1 MALTVYKSSAGSG
14 KTFTLVKEYV
24 KLLIKRPQDFK
35 HILAITFTNK
45 ATEEMKT
52 RILKSLEDM
61 GAGKETQLFKILA
74 TELAAELTPLNIQQR
89 AEEAYDLIIHNYG
102 RFEVS
107 TIDSFFSRVLK
118 SFARELDL
126 PLSYE
131 VEMNTSMA
139 LQEAMNELFK
149 SLDDNKEVR
158 QWLTQY
164 AKEQIESDKSWNVDQ
179 QIEKLG
185 GNLFRESFQD
195 GFSGL
200 NLSFDEL
207 KAIIE
212 SLRSDIKS
220 FESVYKSIG
229 NQALDAL
236 EKNGLAIA
244 DFHYAGSGAMA
255 AFNAMLKIQ
264 TDIDEKKRFLQTLNG
279 DMPWGAKKSSNFDQ
293 ANELGENLLNQ
304 LGTEALD
311 LIENKLFDYNTAK
324 AILKNVYAFGLLEEL
339 NRYLKEYRDEHNVML
354 ISDTNIILK
363 DILEQAD
370 APFIFEKL
378 GSFYKHIM
386 IDEFQDTSN
395 FQWSNLKPLIINA
408 LSEDN
413 EVLIVGDVKQSI
425 YRFRGGNMRLLLSQ
439 VKEELGAFYP
449 KEADQ
454 VLNDNWRSLS
464 SIVTFNNAL
473 FGKLPEAFGK
483 NEVLYDTT
491 LFTQAYENH
500 EQQIQGGE
508 GGYVQMRYYSSDG
521 EDEKWQAQSI
531 NDLLIQIRENQ
542 EKGFSLSDI
551 LILVNRNK
559 EISDIA
565 TAFLSEKI
573 PFINGESLKLQQ
585 SESVLFV
592 LDLLRYLQS
601 GKDEVLMLNLISL
614 FFRLNDIPEQAVML
628 RGKGER
634 MTLEE
639 AGFPQEFLTR
649 QYEIKQ
655 YALFDLVSELL
666 LIFDIEKKSDVY
678 LQQLLDVILEQSQRG
693 ANSINTFLE
702 WWEKEGDNQTV
713 ATSEKTNAVRILS
726 IHKSKGLESPIIF
739 IPFASWDILPNPTMH
754 QFWTKNIP
762 EQYQSLQYIP
772 LDFSKGTLL
781 KSHFQD
787 DYYTEAAESALDIL
801 NKTYVAFTRPREKLY
816 LAAPLPKRIGSSK
829 IHEFL
834 LDLLPEIGLL
844 SKEESAY
851 TQFSLGTDG
860 QKIGSGEEIG
870 ASVAISIYPQVSF
883 LNQLTIRNDSE
894 RFFMLQETEEAQNIS
909 LGNQV
914 HEVLSAIRVKED
926 LEMVLRQF
934 LQAGELDHN
943 AIALVKDR
951 ILRLFEDPKISIWF
965 SDDYE
970 VFNEREIW
978 FEGKAHKP
986 DRLLIKG
993 KEAVIIDYKK
1003 EKESPAHQEQVK
1015 RYMNAMKALGFEQ
1028 VSGHLIYVEP
1038 VIVKEVALS

>member
-52 RILKSLEDM
+52 RILTALEEM
-61 GAGKETQLFKILA
+61 GAGKETQLFKILQA
-74 TELAAELTPLNIQQR
+74 ELAAELTPLQIQLR

-158 QWLTQY
+158 LWLTQY

-185 GNLFRESFQD
+185 SNLFRESFQD

-200 NLSFDEL
+200 NLTFDQL

-212 SLRSDIKS
+212 SLRSDIKN
-220 FESVYKSIG
+220 FELQLKNYG
-229 NQALDAL
+229 N
-236 EKNGLAIA
+236 
-244 DFHYAGSGAMA
+244 
-255 AFNAMLKIQ
+255 
-264 TDIDEKKRFLQTLNG
+264 
-279 DMPWGAKKSSNFDQ
+279 
-293 ANELGENLLNQ
+293 
-304 LGTEALD
+304 EALD
-311 LIENKLFDYNTAK
+311 LIAQHGLQIADFSGGQARSVANTFVKLLNKDFKLTSTFIKTVNGDSNWYAQKSDKKAEIDQLVSGRFGEVARSIVEFVEEKEIDYNTAK

-339 NRYLKEYRDEHNVML
+339 NKYLKEYRDEHNVML

-439 VKEELGAFYP
+439 IKEELGAFYP
-449 KEADQ
+449 NEADK

-464 SIVTFNNAL
+464 NIVTFNNAL
-473 FGKLPEAFGK
+473 FGKLPEAFSK
-483 NEVLYDTT
+483 NESLQDTA

-500 EQQIQGGE
+500 EQQIKGVE
-508 GGYVQMRYYSSDG
+508 GGYVQMRYYNPTSDD
-521 EDEKWQAQSI
+521 DEKWQKQSI
-531 NDLLIQIRENQ
+531 NDLLIQIRANQ
-542 EKGFSLSDI
+542 QQGFSLSDM

-565 TAFLSEKI
+565 TAFLNEKI

-592 LDLLRYLQS
+592 LELLRYLQS
-601 GKDEVLMLNLISL
+601 GKDEVVMLNLISL
-614 FFRLNDIPEQAVML
+614 FFRLNNIPEQAVML

-639 AGFPQEFLTR
+639 AAFPQEFLTR

-666 LIFDIEKKSDVY
+666 LMFDIEKKSDVY

-702 WWEKEGDNQTV
+702 WWEKEGDDQTV
-713 ATSEKTNAVRILS
+713 ATSEKTNAIRILT

-739 IPFASWDILPNPTMH
+739 IPFASWDLLPGATYH
-754 QFWTKNIP
+754 QFWTKNLP
-762 EQYQSLQYIP
+762 KKYDTLQYIP
-772 LDFSKGTLL
+772 LDFSKSTLL
-781 KSHFQD
+781 KSHFQE
-787 DYYTEAAESALDIL
+787 DYFTEAEESALDIL

-816 LAAPLPKRIGSSK
+816 LAAPLTKGKTSAK
-829 IHEFL
+829 IHEL
-834 LDLLPEIGLL
+834 ILELLPEIGLITR
-844 SKEESAY
+844 EESAY
-851 TQFSLGTDG
+851 TQFSLGTDDR
-860 QKIGSGEEIG
+860 KIGTGEEIS
-870 ASVAISIYPQVSF
+870 ASETIGIYPQVSF

-934 LQAGELDHN
+934 LQAGELDQKT
-943 AIALVKDR
+943 IDEVKVR
-951 ILRLFEDPKISIWF
+951 ILKLFDDPNISPWF

>member
-52 RILKSLEDM
+52 RILKALEEM

-185 GNLFRESFQD
+185 KNLFTESFQD

-200 NLSFDEL
+200 NLTFEEL
-207 KAIIE
+207 KKIIE

-220 FESVYKSIG
+220 FEVQLKKYG
-229 NQALDAL
+229 N
-236 EKNGLAIA
+236 
-244 DFHYAGSGAMA
+244 
-255 AFNAMLKIQ
+255 
-264 TDIDEKKRFLQTLNG
+264 
-279 DMPWGAKKSSNFDQ
+279 
-293 ANELGENLLNQ
+293 
-304 LGTEALD
+304 EALD
-311 LIENKLFDYNTAK
+311 LISQHGLQVADFSGGQARSVANTFVKLTNKDYKLTSTFIKTVNGDSNWYAQKSDKKAEIDQLVSGRFGEISRGIVDFIEDNESDYNSAK

-339 NRYLKEYRDEHNVML
+339 NKYLKEYRDEHNVML

-395 FQWSNLKPLIINA
+395 FQWNNLKPLIINA

-464 SIVTFNNAL
+464 SIVNFNNNL
-473 FGKLPEAFGK
+473 FGKLPEAFSK
-483 NEVLYDTT
+483 NESLHDTT

-542 EKGFSLSDI
+542 QKGFSLSDM

-592 LDLLRYLQS
+592 LELLRYLQS

-639 AGFPQEFLTR
+639 AGFPQEFLNR

-666 LIFDIEKKSDVY
+666 LMFDIEKKADVY

-702 WWEKEGDNQTV
+702 WWDKEGDNQTV
-713 ATSEKTNAVRILS
+713 ATSEKTNAIRILT
-726 IHKSKGLESPIIF
+726 IHKSKGLESPIVF
-739 IPFASWDILPNPTMH
+739 IPFTNWDILPNANTH

-772 LDFSKGTLL
+772 LDFSKSTLL
-781 KSHFQD
+781 KSHFQE
-787 DYYTEAAESALDIL
+787 DYYTEATESALDIL

-816 LAAPLPKRIGSSK
+816 LAAPMPKKAGSSR

-844 SKEESAY
+844 CQEESTY

-860 QKIGSGEEIG
+860 QKIGSGEEID
-870 ASVAISIYPQVSF
+870 ASVAIGIYPQVSF

-934 LQAGELDHN
+934 LQAGELDHKT
-943 AIALVKDR
+943 IALVKDR
-951 ILRLFEDPKISIWF
+951 ILRLFADPKISIWF

-993 KEAVIIDYKK
+993 TEAVIIDYKK
-1003 EKESPAHQEQVK
+1003 EKESPAHHEQVK

-1038 VIVKEVALS
+1038 VIVKEVIT

>member
-52 RILKSLEDM
+52 RILKALEEM
-61 GAGKETQLFKILA
+61 GAGKETQLFKILV

-207 KAIIE
+207 KTIIE

-220 FESVYKSIG
+220 FEVQLKKYG
-229 NQALDAL
+229 N
-236 EKNGLAIA
+236 
-244 DFHYAGSGAMA
+244 
-255 AFNAMLKIQ
+255 
-264 TDIDEKKRFLQTLNG
+264 
-279 DMPWGAKKSSNFDQ
+279 
-293 ANELGENLLNQ
+293 
-304 LGTEALD
+304 EALD
-311 LIENKLFDYNTAK
+311 LISQHGLQVADFSGGQARSVANTFVKLTNKDYKLTSTFIKTVNGDSNWYAQKSDKKAEIDQLVSGRFGEICQGIVDFIEDNESDYNSAK

-339 NRYLKEYRDEHNVML
+339 NKYLKEYRDEHNVML

-464 SIVTFNNAL
+464 SIVNFNNNL

-483 NEVLYDTT
+483 NEVLHDTS

-508 GGYVQMRYYSSDG
+508 GGYVQMRYYSSSDE
-521 EDEKWQAQSI
+521 EDEKWQTQSVK
-531 NDLLIQIRENQ
+531 DLLIQIRENK
-542 EKGFSLSDI
+542 EKGFSLSDM

-592 LDLLRYLQS
+592 LELLRYLQS

-655 YALFDLVSELL
+655 FALFDLVSELL
-666 LIFDIEKKSDVY
+666 LMFDIEKKADVY

-702 WWEKEGDNQTV
+702 WWDKEGDNQTV
-713 ATSEKTNAVRILS
+713 ATSEKTNAIRILT
-726 IHKSKGLESPIIF
+726 IHKSKGLESPIVF
-739 IPFASWDILPNPTMH
+739 IPFANWDILPNANTH

-772 LDFSKGTLL
+772 LDFSKSTLL
-781 KSHFQD
+781 KSYFQE
-787 DYYTEAAESALDIL
+787 DYYTEATESALDIL

-816 LAAPLPKRIGSSK
+816 LAAPMPKKAGSSR

-844 SKEESAY
+844 SQEESTY

-860 QKIGSGEEIG
+860 QKIGSGEEID
-870 ASVAISIYPQVSF
+870 ASVAIGIYPQVSF

-951 ILRLFEDPKISIWF
+951 ILRLFDDPKISVWF

-993 KEAVIIDYKK
+993 PEAVIIDYKK

-1015 RYMNAMKALGFEQ
+1015 RYMNAMKALGFEK

-1038 VIVKEVALS
+1038 VIVKEVANG

>member
-1 MALTVYKSSAGSG
+1 LALTVYKSSAGSG

-52 RILKSLEDM
+52 RILKALEEM
-61 GAGKETQLFKILA
+61 GAGKETQLFKILV

-207 KAIIE
+207 KTIIE

-220 FESVYKSIG
+220 FEVQLKKYG
-229 NQALDAL
+229 N
-236 EKNGLAIA
+236 
-244 DFHYAGSGAMA
+244 
-255 AFNAMLKIQ
+255 
-264 TDIDEKKRFLQTLNG
+264 
-279 DMPWGAKKSSNFDQ
+279 
-293 ANELGENLLNQ
+293 
-304 LGTEALD
+304 EALD
-311 LIENKLFDYNTAK
+311 LISQHGLQVADFSGGQNRSVANTFVKLTNKDYKLTSTFIKTVNGDSNWYAQKSDKKAEIDQLVSGRFGEICQGIVDFIEDNESDYNSAK

-339 NRYLKEYRDEHNVML
+339 NKYLKEYRDEHNVML

-464 SIVTFNNAL
+464 SIVNFNNNL

-483 NEVLYDTT
+483 NEVLHDTS

-508 GGYVQMRYYSSDG
+508 GGYVQMRYYSSSD
-521 EDEKWQAQSI
+521 EENEKWQTQSVK
-531 NDLLIQIRENQ
+531 DLLIQIRENK
-542 EKGFSLSDI
+542 EKGFSLSDM

-585 SESVLFV
+585 SESVFFV
-592 LDLLRYLQS
+592 LELLRYLQS

-639 AGFPQEFLTR
+639 AGFPQEFLNR

-666 LIFDIEKKSDVY
+666 LMFDIEKKADVY

-702 WWEKEGDNQTV
+702 WWDKEGDNQTV
-713 ATSEKTNAVRILS
+713 ATSEKTNAIRILT
-726 IHKSKGLESPIIF
+726 IHKSKGLESPIVF
-739 IPFASWDILPNPTMH
+739 IPFANWDILPNANTH

-772 LDFSKGTLL
+772 LDFSKSTLL
-781 KSHFQD
+781 KSHFQE
-787 DYYTEAAESALDIL
+787 DYYTEATESALDIL

-816 LAAPLPKRIGSSK
+816 LAAPMPKKAGSTR

-844 SKEESAY
+844 SQEESTY

-860 QKIGSGEEIG
+860 QKIGSGEEID
-870 ASVAISIYPQVSF
+870 ASVAIGIYPQVSF

-951 ILRLFEDPKISIWF
+951 ILKLFDDPKISVWF

-993 KEAVIIDYKK
+993 PEAVIIDYKK

-1015 RYMNAMKALGFEQ
+1015 RYMNAMKALGFEK

-1038 VIVKEVALS
+1038 VIVKEVANG

>member
-52 RILKSLEDM
+52 RILKALEEM

-207 KAIIE
+207 KKIIE

-220 FESVYKSIG
+220 FEVQLKKYG
-229 NQALDAL
+229 N
-236 EKNGLAIA
+236 
-244 DFHYAGSGAMA
+244 
-255 AFNAMLKIQ
+255 
-264 TDIDEKKRFLQTLNG
+264 
-279 DMPWGAKKSSNFDQ
+279 
-293 ANELGENLLNQ
+293 
-304 LGTEALD
+304 EALD
-311 LIENKLFDYNTAK
+311 LISQYGLQAADFSGGQARSVANTFVKLTNKDYKLTSTFIKTVNGDSNWYAQKSDKKAEIDQLVSGRFGEICQGIVDFIEDNESDYNSAK

-339 NRYLKEYRDEHNVML
+339 NKYLKEYRDEHNVML

-464 SIVTFNNAL
+464 SIVNFNNNL

-483 NEVLYDTT
+483 NEVLHDTS

-508 GGYVQMRYYSSDG
+508 GGYVQMRYYSSSDE
-521 EDEKWQAQSI
+521 EDEKWQTQSVK
-531 NDLLIQIRENQ
+531 DLLIQIRENK
-542 EKGFSLSDI
+542 EKGFSLSDM

-592 LDLLRYLQS
+592 LELLRYLQS

-639 AGFPQEFLTR
+639 AGFPQEFLNR

-666 LIFDIEKKSDVY
+666 LMFDIEKKADVY

-702 WWEKEGDNQTV
+702 WWDKEGDNQTV
-713 ATSEKTNAVRILS
+713 ATSEKTNAIRILT
-726 IHKSKGLESPIIF
+726 IHKSKGLESPIVF
-739 IPFASWDILPNPTMH
+739 IPFTNWDILPNANTH

-772 LDFSKGTLL
+772 LDFSKSTLL
-781 KSHFQD
+781 KSHFQE
-787 DYYTEAAESALDIL
+787 DYYTEATESALDIL

-816 LAAPLPKRIGSSK
+816 LAAPMPKKAGSTR

-844 SKEESAY
+844 SQEESTY

-860 QKIGSGEEIG
+860 QNIGSGEEID
-870 ASVAISIYPQVSF
+870 ASVAIGIYPQVSF

-951 ILRLFEDPKISIWF
+951 ILKLFEDPKISVWF

-1003 EKESPAHQEQVK
+1003 EKESPAHHEQVK

-1038 VIVKEVALS
+1038 VIVKEVIT

>member
-52 RILKSLEDM
+52 RILKALEEM
-61 GAGKETQLFKILA
+61 GAGKETQLFKILV

-207 KAIIE
+207 KTIIE

-220 FESVYKSIG
+220 FEVQLKKYG
-229 NQALDAL
+229 N
-236 EKNGLAIA
+236 
-244 DFHYAGSGAMA
+244 
-255 AFNAMLKIQ
+255 
-264 TDIDEKKRFLQTLNG
+264 
-279 DMPWGAKKSSNFDQ
+279 
-293 ANELGENLLNQ
+293 
-304 LGTEALD
+304 EALD
-311 LIENKLFDYNTAK
+311 LISQHGLQVADFSGGQARSVANTFVKLTNKDYKLTSTFIKTVNGDSNWYAQKSDKKAEIDQLVSGRFGEICQGIVDFIEDNESDYNSAK

-339 NRYLKEYRDEHNVML
+339 NKYLKEYRDEHNVML

-464 SIVTFNNAL
+464 SIVNFNNNL

-483 NEVLYDTT
+483 NEVLHDTS

-508 GGYVQMRYYSSDG
+508 GGYVQMRYYSSSDE
-521 EDEKWQAQSI
+521 EDEKWQTQSVK
-531 NDLLIQIRENQ
+531 DLLIQIRENK
-542 EKGFSLSDI
+542 EKGFSLSDM

-592 LDLLRYLQS
+592 LELLRYLQS

-655 YALFDLVSELL
+655 FALFDLVSELL
-666 LIFDIEKKSDVY
+666 LMFDIEKKADVY

-702 WWEKEGDNQTV
+702 WWDKEGDNQTV
-713 ATSEKTNAVRILS
+713 ATSEKTNAIRILT
-726 IHKSKGLESPIIF
+726 IHKSKGLESPIVF
-739 IPFASWDILPNPTMH
+739 IPFANWDILPNANTH

-772 LDFSKGTLL
+772 LDFSKSTLL
-781 KSHFQD
+781 KSYFQE
-787 DYYTEAAESALDIL
+787 DYYTEATESALDIL

-816 LAAPLPKRIGSSK
+816 LAAPMPKKAGSSR

-844 SKEESAY
+844 SQEESTY

-860 QKIGSGEEIG
+860 QKIGSGEEID
-870 ASVAISIYPQVSF
+870 ASVAIGIYPQVSF

-951 ILRLFEDPKISIWF
+951 ILRLFDDPKISVWF

-1003 EKESPAHQEQVK
+1003 EKESSAHQEQVK
-1015 RYMNAMKALGFEQ
+1015 RYMNAMKALGYEQ

-1038 VIVKEVALS
+1038 VIVKEVVNG

>member
-1 MALTVYKSSAGSG
+1 M
-14 KTFTLVKEYV
+14 
-24 KLLIKRPQDFK
+24 LIKRPQDFK

-52 RILKSLEDM
+52 RILKALEEM
-61 GAGKETQLFKILA
+61 GAGKETQLFKILV

-207 KAIIE
+207 KTIIE

-220 FESVYKSIG
+220 FEVQLKKYG
-229 NQALDAL
+229 N
-236 EKNGLAIA
+236 
-244 DFHYAGSGAMA
+244 
-255 AFNAMLKIQ
+255 
-264 TDIDEKKRFLQTLNG
+264 
-279 DMPWGAKKSSNFDQ
+279 
-293 ANELGENLLNQ
+293 
-304 LGTEALD
+304 EALD
-311 LIENKLFDYNTAK
+311 LISQHGLQVADFSGGQNRSVANTFVKLTNKDYKLTSTFIKTVNGDSNWYAQKSDKKAEIDQLVSGRFGEICQGIVDFIEDNESDYNSAK

-339 NRYLKEYRDEHNVML
+339 NKYLKEYRDEHNVML

-464 SIVTFNNAL
+464 SIVNFNNNL

-483 NEVLYDTT
+483 NEVLHDTS

-508 GGYVQMRYYSSDG
+508 GGYVQMRYYSSSD
-521 EDEKWQAQSI
+521 EENEKWQTQSVK
-531 NDLLIQIRENQ
+531 DLLIQIRENK
-542 EKGFSLSDI
+542 EKGFSLSDM

-585 SESVLFV
+585 SESVFFV
-592 LDLLRYLQS
+592 LELLRYLQS

-639 AGFPQEFLTR
+639 AGFPQEFLNR

-666 LIFDIEKKSDVY
+666 LMFDIEKKADVY

-702 WWEKEGDNQTV
+702 WWDKEGDNQTV
-713 ATSEKTNAVRILS
+713 ATSEKTNAIRILT
-726 IHKSKGLESPIIF
+726 IHKSKGLESPIVF
-739 IPFASWDILPNPTMH
+739 IPFANWDILPNANTH

-772 LDFSKGTLL
+772 LDFSKSTLL
-781 KSHFQD
+781 KSHFQE
-787 DYYTEAAESALDIL
+787 DYYTEATESALDIL

-816 LAAPLPKRIGSSK
+816 LAAPMPKKAGSTR

-844 SKEESAY
+844 SQEESTY

-860 QKIGSGEEIG
+860 QKIGSGEEID
-870 ASVAISIYPQVSF
+870 ASVAIGIYPQVSF

-951 ILRLFEDPKISIWF
+951 ILKLFDDPKISVWF

-993 KEAVIIDYKK
+993 PEAVIIDYKK

-1015 RYMNAMKALGFEQ
+1015 RYMNAMKALGFEK

-1038 VIVKEVALS
+1038 VIVKEEANG

>member
-52 RILKSLEDM
+52 RILKALEEM
-61 GAGKETQLFKILA
+61 GAGKETQLFKILV

-200 NLSFDEL
+200 KLSFDEL
-207 KAIIE
+207 KTIIE

-220 FESVYKSIG
+220 FEVQLKKYG
-229 NQALDAL
+229 N
-236 EKNGLAIA
+236 
-244 DFHYAGSGAMA
+244 
-255 AFNAMLKIQ
+255 
-264 TDIDEKKRFLQTLNG
+264 
-279 DMPWGAKKSSNFDQ
+279 
-293 ANELGENLLNQ
+293 
-304 LGTEALD
+304 EALD
-311 LIENKLFDYNTAK
+311 LISLHGLQVADFSGGQNRSVANTFVKLTNKDYKLTSTFIKTVNGDSNWYAQKSDKKAEIDQLVSGRFGEICQGIVGFIEDNESDYNSAK

-339 NRYLKEYRDEHNVML
+339 NKYLKEYRDEHNVML

-439 VKEELGAFYP
+439 VKEELGVFYP

-464 SIVTFNNAL
+464 SIVDFNNNL

-483 NEVLYDTT
+483 NEVLHDTS

-508 GGYVQMRYYSSDG
+508 GGYVQMRYYSSSDE
-521 EDEKWQAQSI
+521 EDEKWQTQSVK
-531 NDLLIQIRENQ
+531 DLLIQIRENK
-542 EKGFSLSDI
+542 EKGFSLSDM

-592 LDLLRYLQS
+592 LELLRYLQS
-601 GKDEVLMLNLISL
+601 GKDEVLMLNLTSL

-639 AGFPQEFLTR
+639 AGFPQEFLNR

-666 LIFDIEKKSDVY
+666 LMFDIEKKADVY

-702 WWEKEGDNQTV
+702 WWDKEGDNQTV
-713 ATSEKTNAVRILS
+713 ATSEKTNAIRILT
-726 IHKSKGLESPIIF
+726 IHKSKGLESPIVF
-739 IPFASWDILPNPTMH
+739 IPFANWDILPNANTH

-772 LDFSKGTLL
+772 LDFSKSTLL
-781 KSHFQD
+781 KSHFQE
-787 DYYTEAAESALDIL
+787 DYYTEATESALDIL

-816 LAAPLPKRIGSSK
+816 LAAPMPKKTGSSK

-834 LDLLPEIGLL
+834 LDLLSEIGLL
-844 SKEESAY
+844 SQEESTY

-860 QKIGSGEEIG
+860 QKIGSGEEID
-870 ASVAISIYPQVSF
+870 ASVAIGIYPQVSF

-943 AIALVKDR
+943 AIVLVKDR
-951 ILRLFEDPKISIWF
+951 ILKLFADPKISIWF

-1003 EKESPAHQEQVK
+1003 EKESPAHHEQVK

-1038 VIVKEVALS
+1038 VIVKEVTLS

>member
-1 MALTVYKSSAGSG
+1 
-14 KTFTLVKEYV
+14 
-24 KLLIKRPQDFK
+24 
-35 HILAITFTNK
+35 
-45 ATEEMKT
+45 MKT
-52 RILKSLEDM
+52 RILKALEEM
-61 GAGKETQLFKILA
+61 GAGKETQLFKILV

-118 SFARELDL
+118 SFARELNL

-207 KAIIE
+207 KTIIE
-212 SLRSDIKS
+212 SLKSDIKS
-220 FESVYKSIG
+220 FEVQLKKYG
-229 NQALDAL
+229 N
-236 EKNGLAIA
+236 
-244 DFHYAGSGAMA
+244 
-255 AFNAMLKIQ
+255 
-264 TDIDEKKRFLQTLNG
+264 
-279 DMPWGAKKSSNFDQ
+279 
-293 ANELGENLLNQ
+293 
-304 LGTEALD
+304 EALD
-311 LIENKLFDYNTAK
+311 LISQHGLQIADFSGGQARSVANTFVKLTNKDYKLTSTFIKTVNGDSNWYAQKSDKKAEIDQLVSGRFGEICQGIVDFIEDNESDYNSAK

-339 NRYLKEYRDEHNVML
+339 NKYLKEYRDEHNVML

-464 SIVTFNNAL
+464 SIVNFNNAL

-483 NEVLYDTT
+483 NEVLHDTA

-508 GGYVQMRYYSSDG
+508 GGYVQMRYYSSSDD
-521 EDEKWQAQSI
+521 EDEKWQAQSVK
-531 NDLLIQIRENQ
+531 DLLIQIRENK
-542 EKGFSLSDI
+542 EKGFSLSDM

-565 TAFLSEKI
+565 TAFLSDKI

-592 LDLLRYLQS
+592 LELLRYLQS

-639 AGFPQEFLTR
+639 AGFPQEFLNR

-666 LIFDIEKKSDVY
+666 LMFDIEKKADVY

-702 WWEKEGDNQTV
+702 WWDKEGDNQTV
-713 ATSEKTNAVRILS
+713 ATSEKTNAIRILT
-726 IHKSKGLESPIIF
+726 IHKSKGLESPIVF
-739 IPFASWDILPNPTMH
+739 IPFANWDILPNANTH

-772 LDFSKGTLL
+772 LDFSKSTLL
-781 KSHFQD
+781 KSHFQE
-787 DYYTEAAESALDIL
+787 DYYTEATESALDIL

-816 LAAPLPKRIGSSK
+816 LAAPMPKKTGSSK

-834 LDLLPEIGLL
+834 LDLLSEIGLL
-844 SKEESAY
+844 SQEESTY

-860 QKIGSGEEIG
+860 QKIGSGEEID
-870 ASVAISIYPQVSF
+870 ASVAIGIYPQVSF

-934 LQAGELDHN
+934 LQAGELDHKT
-943 AIALVKDR
+943 IALVKGR
-951 ILRLFEDPKISIWF
+951 ILKLFADPKISIWF

-1015 RYMNAMKALGFEQ
+1015 RYMNAMKALGYEQ

-1038 VIVKEVALS
+1038 VIVKEVMI

>member
-1 MALTVYKSSAGSG
+1 LALTVYKSSAGSG

-52 RILKSLEDM
+52 RILKALEEM
-61 GAGKETQLFKILA
+61 GAGKETQLFKILV

-207 KAIIE
+207 KTIIE

-220 FESVYKSIG
+220 FEVQLKKYG
-229 NQALDAL
+229 N
-236 EKNGLAIA
+236 
-244 DFHYAGSGAMA
+244 
-255 AFNAMLKIQ
+255 
-264 TDIDEKKRFLQTLNG
+264 
-279 DMPWGAKKSSNFDQ
+279 
-293 ANELGENLLNQ
+293 
-304 LGTEALD
+304 EALD
-311 LIENKLFDYNTAK
+311 LISQHGLQVADFSGGQARSVANTFVKLTNKDYKLTSTFIKTVNGDSNWYAQKSDKKAEIDQLVSGRFGEICQGIVDFIEDNESDYNSAK

-339 NRYLKEYRDEHNVML
+339 NKYLKEYRDEHNVML

-464 SIVTFNNAL
+464 SIVNFNNNL

-483 NEVLYDTT
+483 NEVLHDTS

-508 GGYVQMRYYSSDG
+508 GGYVQMRYYSSSDE
-521 EDEKWQAQSI
+521 EDEKWQTQSVK
-531 NDLLIQIRENQ
+531 DLLIQIRENK
-542 EKGFSLSDI
+542 EKGFSLSDM

-592 LDLLRYLQS
+592 LELLRYLQS

-655 YALFDLVSELL
+655 FALFDLVSELL
-666 LIFDIEKKSDVY
+666 LMFDIEKKADVY

-702 WWEKEGDNQTV
+702 WWDKEGDNQTV
-713 ATSEKTNAVRILS
+713 ATSEKTNAIRILT
-726 IHKSKGLESPIIF
+726 IHKSKGLESPIVF
-739 IPFASWDILPNPTMH
+739 IPFANWDILPNANTH

-772 LDFSKGTLL
+772 LDFSKSTLL
-781 KSHFQD
+781 KSYFQE
-787 DYYTEAAESALDIL
+787 DYYTEATESALDIL

-816 LAAPLPKRIGSSK
+816 LAAPMPKKAGSSR

-844 SKEESAY
+844 SQEESTY

-860 QKIGSGEEIG
+860 QKIGSGEEID
-870 ASVAISIYPQVSF
+870 ASVAIGIYPQVSF

-951 ILRLFEDPKISIWF
+951 ILRLFDDPKISVWF

-1003 EKESPAHQEQVK
+1003 EKESSAHQEQVK
-1015 RYMNAMKALGFEQ
+1015 RYMNAMKALGYEQ

-1038 VIVKEVALS
+1038 VIVKEVVNG

>member
-52 RILKSLEDM
+52 RILKALEEM
-61 GAGKETQLFKILA
+61 GAGKETQLFKILV

-207 KAIIE
+207 KTIIE

-220 FESVYKSIG
+220 FEVQLKKYG
-229 NQALDAL
+229 N
-236 EKNGLAIA
+236 
-244 DFHYAGSGAMA
+244 
-255 AFNAMLKIQ
+255 
-264 TDIDEKKRFLQTLNG
+264 
-279 DMPWGAKKSSNFDQ
+279 
-293 ANELGENLLNQ
+293 
-304 LGTEALD
+304 EALD
-311 LIENKLFDYNTAK
+311 LISQHGLQVADFSGGQNRSVANTFVKLTNKDYKLTSTFIKTVNGDSNWYAQKSDKKAEIDQLVSGRFGEICQGIVDFIEDNESDYNSAK

-339 NRYLKEYRDEHNVML
+339 NKYLKEYRDEHNVML

-464 SIVTFNNAL
+464 SIVNFNNNL

-483 NEVLYDTT
+483 NEVLHDTS

-508 GGYVQMRYYSSDG
+508 GGYVQMRYYSSSD
-521 EDEKWQAQSI
+521 EENEKWQTQSVK
-531 NDLLIQIRENQ
+531 DLLIQIRENK
-542 EKGFSLSDI
+542 EKGFSLSDM

-585 SESVLFV
+585 SESVFFV
-592 LDLLRYLQS
+592 LELLRYLQS

-639 AGFPQEFLTR
+639 AGFPQEFLNR

-666 LIFDIEKKSDVY
+666 LMFDIEKKADVY

-702 WWEKEGDNQTV
+702 WWDKEGDNQTV
-713 ATSEKTNAVRILS
+713 ATSEKTNAIRILT
-726 IHKSKGLESPIIF
+726 IHKSKGLESPIVF
-739 IPFASWDILPNPTMH
+739 IPFANWDILPNANTH

-772 LDFSKGTLL
+772 LDFSKSTLL
-781 KSHFQD
+781 KSHFQE
-787 DYYTEAAESALDIL
+787 DYYTEATESALDIL

-816 LAAPLPKRIGSSK
+816 LAAPMPKKAGSTR

-844 SKEESAY
+844 SQEESTY

-860 QKIGSGEEIG
+860 QKIGSGEEID
-870 ASVAISIYPQVSF
+870 ASVAIGIYPQVSF

-951 ILRLFEDPKISIWF
+951 ILKLFDDPKISVWF

-993 KEAVIIDYKK
+993 PEAVIIDYKK

-1015 RYMNAMKALGFEQ
+1015 RYMNAMKALGFEK

-1038 VIVKEVALS
+1038 VIVKEVANG

>member
-1 MALTVYKSSAGSG
+1 M
-14 KTFTLVKEYV
+14 
-24 KLLIKRPQDFK
+24 LIKRPQDFK

-52 RILKSLEDM
+52 RILKALEEM

-131 VEMNTSMA
+131 VEMNTSIA

-185 GNLFRESFQD
+185 KNLFTESFQD

-200 NLSFDEL
+200 NLTFEEL
-207 KAIIE
+207 KKIIE

-220 FESVYKSIG
+220 FEVQLKKYG
-229 NQALDAL
+229 N
-236 EKNGLAIA
+236 
-244 DFHYAGSGAMA
+244 
-255 AFNAMLKIQ
+255 
-264 TDIDEKKRFLQTLNG
+264 
-279 DMPWGAKKSSNFDQ
+279 
-293 ANELGENLLNQ
+293 
-304 LGTEALD
+304 EALD
-311 LIENKLFDYNTAK
+311 LISQHGLQVADFSGGQARSVANTFVKLTNKDYKLTSTFIKTVNGDSNWYAQKSDKKAEIDQLVSGRFGEISRGIVDFIEDNESDYNSAK

-339 NRYLKEYRDEHNVML
+339 NKYLKEYRDEHNVML

-395 FQWSNLKPLIINA
+395 FQWNNLKPLIINA

-464 SIVTFNNAL
+464 SIVNFNNTL

-483 NEVLYDTT
+483 NESLHDTS

-500 EQQIQGGE
+500 EQHIQGGE

-542 EKGFSLSDI
+542 QKGFSLSDM

-592 LDLLRYLQS
+592 LELLRYLQS

-666 LIFDIEKKSDVY
+666 LMFDIEKKADVY

-702 WWEKEGDNQTV
+702 WWDKEGDNQTV
-713 ATSEKTNAVRILS
+713 ATSEKTNAIRILT
-726 IHKSKGLESPIIF
+726 IHKSKGLESPIVF
-739 IPFASWDILPNPTMH
+739 IPFTNWDILPNANTH

-772 LDFSKGTLL
+772 LDFSKSTLL
-781 KSHFQD
+781 KSHFQE
-787 DYYTEAAESALDIL
+787 DYYTEATESALDIL

-816 LAAPLPKRIGSSK
+816 LAAPMPKKAGSTR

-844 SKEESAY
+844 SQEESTY
-851 TQFSLGTDG
+851 MQFSLGADV
-860 QKIGSGEEIG
+860 QKIGSGEEID
-870 ASVAISIYPQVSF
+870 ASVAIGIYPQVSF

-934 LQAGELDHN
+934 LQAGELDHKT
-943 AIALVKDR
+943 IALVKDR
-951 ILRLFEDPKISIWF
+951 ILRLFADPKISVWF
-965 SDDYE
+965 SDEYE

-993 KEAVIIDYKK
+993 DEAVVIDYKK
-1003 EKESPAHQEQVK
+1003 EKESTAHHEQVK

-1038 VIVKEVALS
+1038 VIVKEVTLS

>member
-52 RILKSLEDM
+52 RILKALEEM

-207 KAIIE
+207 KTIIE

-220 FESVYKSIG
+220 FEVQLKKYG
-229 NQALDAL
+229 N
-236 EKNGLAIA
+236 
-244 DFHYAGSGAMA
+244 
-255 AFNAMLKIQ
+255 
-264 TDIDEKKRFLQTLNG
+264 
-279 DMPWGAKKSSNFDQ
+279 
-293 ANELGENLLNQ
+293 
-304 LGTEALD
+304 EALD
-311 LIENKLFDYNTAK
+311 LISQHGLQVADFSGGQTRSVANTFVKLINKDYKLTATFIKTVNGDSSWYTQKSDKKVEIDQLVSGKFGEICQGIVDFIEDNESDYNSAK

-339 NRYLKEYRDEHNVML
+339 NKYLKEYRDEHNVML

-395 FQWSNLKPLIINA
+395 FQWNNLKPLIINA

-464 SIVTFNNAL
+464 SIVNFNNNL

-483 NEVLYDTT
+483 NESLHDTT

-521 EDEKWQAQSI
+521 EDEKWQTQSI

-542 EKGFSLSDI
+542 QKGFSLSDM

-592 LDLLRYLQS
+592 LELLRYLQS

-639 AGFPQEFLTR
+639 AGFPQEFLNR

-666 LIFDIEKKSDVY
+666 LMFDIEKKADVY

-702 WWEKEGDNQTV
+702 WWEKEGNNQTV
-713 ATSEKTNAVRILS
+713 ATSEKTNAIRILT
-726 IHKSKGLESPIIF
+726 IHKSKGLESPIVF
-739 IPFASWDILPNPTMH
+739 IPFTNWDILPNATTH

-772 LDFSKGTLL
+772 LDFSKSTLL
-781 KSHFQD
+781 KSHFQK
-787 DYYTEAAESALDIL
+787 DYYTEATESALDIL

-816 LAAPLPKRIGSSK
+816 LGAPMPKKVGSSK

-844 SKEESAY
+844 SQEESTY

-860 QKIGSGEEIG
+860 QKIGSGEEID
-870 ASVAISIYPQVSF
+870 ASVAIGIYPQVSF

-934 LQAGELDHN
+934 LQAGELDHKT
-943 AIALVKDR
+943 IALVKDR
-951 ILRLFEDPKISIWF
+951 ILKLFEDSKISVWF

-993 KEAVIIDYKK
+993 PEAVIIDYKK
-1003 EKESPAHQEQVK
+1003 EKESPAHHEQVK

-1038 VIVKEVALS
+1038 VIVKEVMI

>member
-52 RILKSLEDM
+52 RILKALEEM

-149 SLDDNKEVR
+149 SLDDNKQVR

-207 KAIIE
+207 KKIIE

-220 FESVYKSIG
+220 FEVQLKKYG
-229 NQALDAL
+229 N
-236 EKNGLAIA
+236 
-244 DFHYAGSGAMA
+244 
-255 AFNAMLKIQ
+255 
-264 TDIDEKKRFLQTLNG
+264 
-279 DMPWGAKKSSNFDQ
+279 
-293 ANELGENLLNQ
+293 
-304 LGTEALD
+304 EALD
-311 LIENKLFDYNTAK
+311 LISQHGLQVADFSGGQNRSVANTFVKLTNKDYKLTSTFIKTVNGDSNWYAQKSDKKAEIDQLVSGRFGEISRGIVDFIEDNESDYNSAK

-339 NRYLKEYRDEHNVML
+339 NKYLKEYRDEHNVML

-395 FQWSNLKPLIINA
+395 FQWNNLKPLIINA

-439 VKEELGAFYP
+439 VKQELGAFYP

-464 SIVTFNNAL
+464 SIVNFNNNL

-483 NEVLYDTT
+483 NESLHDTT

-508 GGYVQMRYYSSDG
+508 GGYVQMRYYSSSDE
-521 EDEKWQAQSI
+521 EDENWQAQSVK
-531 NDLLIQIRENQ
+531 DLLIQIRENQ
-542 EKGFSLSDI
+542 RKGFSLSDM

-565 TAFLSEKI
+565 TAFLNEKI

-592 LDLLRYLQS
+592 LELLRYLQS

-666 LIFDIEKKSDVY
+666 LMFDIEKKADVY

-702 WWEKEGDNQTV
+702 WWDKEGDNQTV
-713 ATSEKTNAVRILS
+713 ATSEKTNAIRILT
-726 IHKSKGLESPIIF
+726 IHKSKGLESPIVF
-739 IPFASWDILPNPTMH
+739 IPFTNWDILPNATTH

-772 LDFSKGTLL
+772 LDFSKSTLL
-781 KSHFQD
+781 KSNFQK
-787 DYYTEAAESALDIL
+787 DYYTEATESALDIL

-816 LAAPLPKRIGSSK
+816 LGAPLSK
-829 IHEFL
+829 GTKGARIHEFL

-844 SKEESAY
+844 SQEESTY
-851 TQFSLGTDG
+851 TQFSLGADV
-860 QKIGSGEEIG
+860 QKIGSGEEID
-870 ASVAISIYPQVSF
+870 ASVAIGIYPQVSF

-934 LQAGELDHN
+934 LQAGELDHKT
-943 AIALVKDR
+943 IALVKDR
-951 ILRLFEDPKISIWF
+951 ILKLFEDPKISVWF

-993 KEAVIIDYKK
+993 PEAVIIDYKK

-1015 RYMNAMKALGFEQ
+1015 RYMNAMKALGFKQ

-1038 VIVKEVALS
+1038 VIVKEVMI